1 MSAMSGT
8 GGQAVLELDGV
19 TKVYGEQPPVPALR
33 GVSFSVRR
41 GELVAIVGPS
51 GSGKSTIL
59 HVMGTLERPS
69 GGIVRIGGVDAA
81 RLSDQELSLLR
92 AREIGFVFQ
101 QFFLAEHA
109 TVRENVA
116 DGLLYAG
123 VPAAERYRRADEA
136 LERVG
141 LSHRASFKP
150 TKLSGGERQRVAI
163 ARALVGRPS
172 IVLADEPTGNL
183 DSTNGASIMALIREL
198 HAGGATIIM
207 ITHDAGLADRLPRQ
221 IRMLDGQVVSDTGH
235 DSSVPAA
242 PTDGE
247 GREASVAK
255 SGRMQ
260 LPGVPAELEGA
271 QRLSSVGRATD
282 TLRVA
287 SVGLRARPLRAAL
300 SALGIAIGTAA
311 IVAVLGLSS
320 SSQAGLLAEID
331 RLGTN
336 MLTVEAGRSLTGGEA
351 QLPHEAP
358 ARITHLDNVELV
370 THTAVLK
377 DEKVYRSS
385 MIPVGNSGGLQVR
398 ATSLNLLSVLNTGV
412 ARGSWL
418 NEGTATEPVAVL
430 GSVAAQRLGIGR
442 AHPDQRIWLGD
453 QWFNVAGI
461 LEPSPLAPAVEN
473 SALIG
478 YPAAQKYLGYVSL
491 VRGEAQAGPPSAL
504 YIRTATGSEA
514 AVQSL
519 LARTANPAA
528 PNEVN
533 VSQPSDVLTA
543 RAAAAGAFNSLFLG
557 LGVVSLIVG
566 AVGVANIMIIS
577 VLERRSEIGL
587 RRALGATKGQIRTQ
601 FLGESILLAIS
612 GGVVGVLAGAAATA
626 VYASS
631 KSWQIVIPV
640 EAWLGGIASA
650 ILIGALAGLMPAIRA
665 SRMPPTV
672 ALRTA

>member
-1 MSAMSGT
+1 MRDDT
-8 GGQAVLELDGV
+8 VLELEGV
-19 TKVYGEQPPVPALR
+19 TKVYGEQPPVAALR

-51 GSGKSTIL
+51 GSGKSTLL

-69 GGIVRIGGVDAA
+69 AGVIRISGVDAA
-81 RLSDQELSLLR
+81 RLSDRELSLLR
-92 AREIGFVFQ
+92 ARELGFVFQ

-123 VPAAERYRRADEA
+123 VPAAERFRRADEA

-141 LSHRASFKP
+141 LSERAGFKP

-183 DSTNGASIMALIREL
+183 DSANGASIMELIREL
-198 HAGGATIIM
+198 NAGGATIVM
-207 ITHDAGLADRLPRQ
+207 ITHDAALADQLPRQ
-221 IRMLDGQVVSDTGH
+221 VRVLDGQVVSDTGR
-235 DSSVPAA
+235 DRGVPEA
-242 PTDGE
+242 PMDGAGDE
-247 GREASVAK
+247 GRGGLSA
-255 SGRMQ
+255 G
-260 LPGVPAELEGA
+260 GG
-271 QRLSSVGRATD
+271 RLSLKDG
-282 TLRVA
+282 LRVA

-311 IVAVLGLSS
+311 IVGVLGLSS

-336 MLTVEAGRSLTGGEA
+336 MLTVEAGQSLRGGAA
-351 QLPHEAP
+351 QLPREAP

-370 THTAVLK
+370 AHTGLVK

-398 ATSLNLLSVLNTGV
+398 AASLNLPSVLNTGV
-412 ARGSWL
+412 ARGNWL
-418 NEGTATEPVAVL
+418 NEGTARVPVAVL
-430 GSVAAQRLGIGR
+430 GSAAAQRLGIGR
-442 AHPDQRIWLGD
+442 VYPDQRIWLGG

-461 LEPSPLAPAVEN
+461 LQPSPLAPAVDN

-478 YPAAQKYLGYVSL
+478 YPAAQQYLGYVSL
-491 VRGEAQAGPPSAL
+491 VRGEEQAGPPSSIYVRAA
-504 YIRTATGSEA
+504 IDHVA

-519 LARTANPAA
+519 LARTANPEA
-528 PNEVN
+528 PYEVA

-543 RAAAAGAFNSLFLG
+543 RAAAAGAFDSLFLG
-557 LGVVSLIVG
+557 LGVVSLFVG

-587 RRALGATKGQIRTQ
+587 RRALGATQGQIRTQ
-601 FLGESILLAIS
+601 FLGESILLAV
-612 GGVVGVLAGAAATA
+612 GGGGVGVLAGAAATA
-626 VYASS
+626 VYASA
-631 KSWQIVIPV
+631 KTWAVVIPV
-640 EAWLGGIASA
+640 EAWAGGIAAA
-650 ILIGALAGLMPAIRA
+650 ILIGAFAGLMPALRA

-672 ALRTA
+672 ALRTV